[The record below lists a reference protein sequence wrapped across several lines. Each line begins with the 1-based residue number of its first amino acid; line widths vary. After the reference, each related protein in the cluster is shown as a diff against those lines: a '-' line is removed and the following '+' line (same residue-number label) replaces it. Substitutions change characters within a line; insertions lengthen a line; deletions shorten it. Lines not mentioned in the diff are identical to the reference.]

1 MITLV
6 CLTASLLLTAL
17 FVGVAPALGWF
28 DRREGLEYRK
38 PIEENIPVVGGAA
51 VLGGMVLASFVD
63 PTILLPWPALIAAFV
78 LGLID
83 DVRRGGL
90 SPAVKLSGQ
99 IMVATLIIVV
109 PGPGFADHTSG
120 DLLTMAAIALVAMNA
135 VNLFDHAD
143 GMAGTACCIALAPG
157 SAALSAAVGGY
168 LPFNVFLRNRKTFRE
183 SVPLAMLG
191 DAGTHLL
198 GVAIAVTPGAAWL
211 LLVPLLDAA
220 RVIVARALRGQPF
233 WEGDRTHLG
242 NRLAGIGFGPISTSL
257 VVALLVSPPILVQLV
272 TDSDHSRA
280 VGLWISVVLYLIA
293 VRSTRGYVAPAL
305 QTREAADRPPTMPVP
320 QGDPSPEEQG
330 AQGLDPEP
338 GPPGLQVRE
347 RTDEIAPEPGGGG
360 EKPRASVKRPPE
372 TPAPPDPGPSDQI
385 PAQAR
390 PADGARHPH
399 PLTGPRAGSATGR
412 GTVPEAIVESD

>member
-1 MITLV
+1 MITLA
-6 CLTASLLLTAL
+6 CLTASLLLTGL
-17 FVGVAPALGWF
+17 FVRVAPSFGWF

-51 VLGGMVLASFVD
+51 VLGGMALASWLD
-63 PTILLPWPALIAAFV
+63 RSLLLPWPALIAAFV

-90 SPAVKLSGQ
+90 GPAVKLSGQ
-99 IMVATLIIVV
+99 IMVATLIIVA
-109 PGPGFADHTSG
+109 PGPGYADHTSG
-120 DLLTMAAIALVAMNA
+120 DLLTMAGMAVVAMNA

-157 SAALSAAVGGY
+157 SAGLSAAVGGY
-168 LPFNVFLRNRKTFRE
+168 LPFNVFLRHRKTFRE

-220 RVIVARALRGQPF
+220 RVIVARILRGRPF

-242 NRLAGIGFGPISTSL
+242 NRLAGIGFGPISASL

-272 TDSDHSRA
+272 TSSDHSRA
-280 VGLWISVVLYLIA
+280 VGLWISVALYLIA
-293 VRSTRGYVAPAL
+293 VHSTRACVAPAL
-305 QTREAADRPPTMPVP
+305 QTREAADGPPAMPAP
-320 QGDPSPEEQG
+320 KGESSPEEEG
-330 AQGLDPEP
+330 AQGL
-338 GPPGLQVRE
+338 GPV
-347 RTDEIAPEPGGGG
+347 
-360 EKPRASVKRPPE
+360 PE
-372 TPAPPDPGPSDQI
+372 TP
-385 PAQAR
+385 R
-390 PADGARHPH
+390 P
-399 PLTGPRAGSATGR
+399 
-412 GTVPEAIVESD
+412 